1 MTFSPMIFCGCVFY
15 CSCFF
20 YYALFSSYVSPGRVP
35 TWERIQGKGRF
46 NSPNFHF
53 DTEIFFFFFFGPKK
67 FSRNPFS
74 FLSLAAYLLSITT
87 TIP

>member
-20 YYALFSSYVSPGRVP
+20 YYVLFSSYVSPGRVP

-53 DTEIFFFFFFGPKK
+53 DTEIFFFFFFFFFLGPKNFPEIPSL
-67 FSRNPFS
+67 FS
-74 FLSLAAYLLSITT
+74 L
-87 TIP
+87 

>member
-53 DTEIFFFFFFGPKK
+53 DTEIFFFFFFLGPKNFPEIPSL
-67 FSRNPFS
+67 FS
-74 FLSLAAYLLSITT
+74 L
-87 TIP
+87 